1 MRADVHVVPAVNHVQ
16 YRLTAEGD
24 GTRLKFTHRAMGPIP
39 EEIRENVGKGWDY
52 KLKRIAEIAPRLL
65 AERNGSK

>member
-1 MRADVHVVPAVNHVQ
+1 MSFPSVNHVQ

-39 EEIRENVGKGWDY
+39 DEIRENVGHGWEY
-52 KLKRIAEIAPRLL
+52 GLNRIAAIASRLKT
-65 AERNGSK
+65 ERRRGPK